1 MLKQVSAVCQS
12 CGVEFT
18 PKRRAQ
24 AYCSKRCRCRDGQ
37 RRHRAH
43 RSVDIQT
50 QQRGASAL
58 GLSQASQSRSEA
70 PEAPVGASVGSKT
83 PGNRFRW
90 CGLALH
96 VARRKKPVLTLVA
109 DADHPHLFRIRYPDG
124 WTSTPAN
131 ITRARDAAY
140 GHARWLLEVVGE

>member
-1 MLKQVSAVCQS
+1 MLKQVSAVCPS
-12 CGVEFT
+12 CDVEFT
-18 PKRRAQ
+18 PNRSWQ
-24 AYCSKRCRCRDGQ
+24 AYCSRRCSNRDAQRRARKCADTKPQECRDTG
-37 RRHRAH
+37 
-43 RSVDIQT
+43 SP
-50 QQRGASAL
+50 
-58 GLSQASQSRSEA
+58 LSQPSQSLNGA
-70 PEAPVGASVGSKT
+70 TEAPVGASVGSKT

-109 DADHPHLFRIRYPDG
+109 DHDYPHLFRIRYPDG
-124 WTSTPAN
+124 WTSTAAN